1 MLSIFIVII
10 LPLIVFTLDLS
21 DNKMS
26 SKEEEETFPPSLHLS
41 ATVSTEKGNFL
52 YLFYYCM
59 GEMWFIHYLA
69 S

>member
-10 LPLIVFTLDLS
+10 LPLIDITLDLS

-26 SKEEEETFPPSLHLS
+26 SKEEEETFPLSLPLS